1 MSSIEEA
8 AEWFVALRDDGGN
21 ATQRARFSEWLLQS
35 PEHVRIYLELTS
47 IWAEAAALEPRPLDA
62 KTLIARA
69 RSESNVVAF
78 EGAEGSGVGSAAAAG
93 LAGLAAAADSAGSAA
108 ASSAASSGAPRPA
121 RRFWLAASVAAAA
134 IVAVLWQTGRPT
146 VYSTG
151 IGEQRS
157 IALIDGSR
165 IELNARSRLQ
175 VRLSEKERAIDL
187 LEGQGLFRV
196 AKDPKRPFIV
206 RSGGTQVQAVGTEFD
221 VYVKPGG
228 TVVSVVEGRVEIRT
242 ASPVG
247 IASPSPS
254 PPPTPSGP
262 TTNADRPR
270 SLRATSIQLA
280 AGEQAVVAPNE
291 IARLERANIEA
302 ATAWTHR
309 RLVFDAS
316 ALGDVAAEFNRYNFR
331 RIVIADAQ
339 IQAFPISGVFSSSD
353 PTSLV
358 QFLMEQ
364 PEIQVEQ
371 TASEVIVS
379 RKKQ

>member
-47 IWAEAAALEPRPLDA
+47 IWAEAAALDSRPLDA
-62 KTLIARA
+62 RTLIARV

-78 EGAEGSGVGSAAAAG
+78 EGAEGSGGRSSAAAAG
-93 LAGLAAAADSAGSAA
+93 LAGSGA

-134 IVAVLWQTGRPT
+134 IVAVLWETGRPT

-175 VRLSEKERAIDL
+175 VRLSDKERAIEL

-196 AKDPKRPFIV
+196 AKDPKRPFVV

-242 ASPVG
+242 ASPVD
-247 IASPSPS
+247 IASPSS
-254 PPPTPSGP
+254 SPTPAEP

-291 IARLERANIEA
+291 IARLKRANIEA

-364 PEIQVEQ
+364 PEIQLEQ